1 MINIG
6 WCISDAPKDF
16 FLPNV
21 RNENLVLTILS
32 ELSSIYESILVFDRS
47 VEQGET
53 EDLSGKEN
61 RENNQSVSY
70 IMHNSLDKKY

>member
-1 MINIG
+1 MRRWTEARPPLG
-6 WCISDAPKDF
+6 
-16 FLPNV
+16 
-21 RNENLVLTILS
+21 NL
-32 ELSSIYESILVFDRS
+32 RRGS

>member
-1 MINIG
+1 MRHWSEAHPPPG
-6 WCISDAPKDF
+6 
-16 FLPNV
+16 
-21 RNENLVLTILS
+21 NL
-32 ELSSIYESILVFDRS
+32 RRGS

-70 IMHNSLDKKY
+70 IMHNSLDEKY

>member
-6 WCISDAPKDF
+6 WCISDAPKEF

-32 ELSSIYESILVFDRS
+32 ELSSIYESILVFVLERLI
-47 VEQGET
+47 V
-53 EDLSGKEN
+53 KEAGC
-61 RENNQSVSY
+61 
-70 IMHNSLDKKY
+70 